1 MTALLAALRDLAR
14 ADDPR
19 AVTIDGHSVS
29 RAELRSAALT
39 FATSLRTAGPVAV
52 CATPTLETV
61 VAVTGCLLAGITAVP
76 VPPDAGPAEIA
87 HILNDSAA
95 TAWAG
100 EPRDHV
106 DLPVHRASPGTGS
119 PAAQSAGPDADD
131 GAVAMILYTSGTTG
145 APKGV
150 LLSRAAIAAGL
161 DALAEAWDWTD
172 RDTVAHGLPLFH
184 THGLIL
190 GVLGSLHIGS
200 RVVHTGKA
208 TPERYAATP
217 ATMYFGVPT
226 VWSRIVADEDSA
238 RVLADARLLVS
249 GSAPLPLPVFE
260 RLRALTGQAPIER
273 YGMTET
279 MITLSTRADGE
290 RRPGWVGTAVDG
302 VRTRLRAE
310 DGADVP
316 ADGESV
322 GRLEVR
328 GPMLFAGYLGR
339 PDATAASWT
348 EDGWFI
354 TGDVAVKDAAGFH
367 RIVGRESV
375 DLIKSGGYR
384 IGAGEIET
392 SLLARPEVRE
402 VAVVGVPD
410 ADLGQR
416 IVAYVVAAPG
426 SNADAEGL
434 IAHVAGE
441 LSWHKRPRAVRFVDA
456 LPRNA
461 MGKVQKAALIRGDG
475 GAPTGDAARHT
486 QAVDALPVDLP
497 PDADHRAAEAAFA
510 DAGWTRCGAGD
521 WAIALASP
529 DGALVV
535 RISPFDPVGPYTA
548 ALYREAAGTGHV
560 PVLHAHRRLVGG
572 GDLQVLERLTDAPR
586 DAAQAFHRA
595 VLAGA
600 EAVAELA
607 AVVGRI
613 HADALRDLPWC
624 GPLDTD
630 PSNVM
635 LRADGGP
642 VLIDPFY
649 ANGPDLYATAG
660 RDPDLFVTR
669 IPEDQRRFLTEIPL
683 AASGPWPE
691 AERAAMRAALAAAD
705 ARSEKMDR

>member
-1 MTALLAALRDLAR
+1 MTALLAALRDRTR

-19 AVTIDGHSVS
+19 AVTIDGHSLS
-29 RAELRSAALT
+29 RAELRSAALS
-39 FATSLRTAGPVAV
+39 FAASLDTRGPVAI
-52 CATPTLETV
+52 CAAPTLETV

-87 HILNDSAA
+87 HILADSAA
-95 TAWAG
+95 TAWVG

-106 DLPVHRASPGTGS
+106 GLPVHRVAPGTGS
-119 PAAQSAGPDADD
+119 VPAQAAEPGGHD
-131 GAVAMILYTSGTTG
+131 VAMILYTSGTTG

-150 LLSRAAIAAGL
+150 LLGRAAIAAGI

-226 VWSRIVADEDSA
+226 VWGRIAADEDSA
-238 RVLADARLLVS
+238 RALAGARLLVS

-290 RRPGWVGTAVDG
+290 RRPGWVGSAVDG
-302 VRTRLRAE
+302 VYTRLRGE
-310 DGADVP
+310 DGTEVP

-322 GRLEVR
+322 GRLEIR
-328 GPMLFAGYLGR
+328 GPMVFAGYLGR
-339 PDATAASWT
+339 PEATAASWT

-354 TGDVAVKDAAGFH
+354 TGDVAVKDAGGFH

-416 IVAYVVAAPG
+416 IVAYVVATPG
-426 SNADAEGL
+426 SGDDANAEAL

-441 LSWHKRPRAVRFVDA
+441 LSWHKRPRAVRFIDA

-461 MGKVQKAALIRGDG
+461 MGKVQKASLIRGDVG
-475 GAPTGDAARHT
+475 TPARSADGHT
-486 QAVDALPVDLP
+486 EPMDTLPVDLP
-497 PDADHRAAEAAFA
+497 PDADHRAAEAAFTA
-510 DAGWTRCGAGD
+510 AGWTRCGAGD

-529 DGALVV
+529 DGALVA
-535 RISPFDPVGPYTA
+535 RISPFDPVGPYSA
-548 ALYREAAGTGHV
+548 ALYREAAGTGQV
-560 PVLHAHRRLVGG
+560 PALHAHRRLAGG
-572 GDLQVLERLTDAPR
+572 GDLQVMERLEDAPQ
-586 DAAQAFHRA
+586 DVAEAFHRSIA
-595 VLAGA
+595 AGDD
-600 EAVAELA
+600 AVAELA
-607 AVVGRI
+607 AIVTRI
-613 HADALRDLPWC
+613 HADARRELPWC
-624 GPLDTD
+624 GPLDTN
-630 PSNVM
+630 PTNVM
-635 LRADGGP
+635 LRGDGAP

-649 ANGPDLYATAG
+649 ADGPDLYATAG
-660 RDPDLFVTR
+660 RDPDRFVTR
-669 IPEDQRRFLTEIPL
+669 IPEAQRRFLTEIPL

-705 ARSEKMDR
+705 ARSERMDG

>member
-1 MTALLAALRDLAR
+1 MTALLAALRDRTR

-19 AVTIDGHSVS
+19 AVTVDGHSVS
-29 RAELRSAALT
+29 HAELRSAALS
-39 FATSLRTAGPVAV
+39 FAASLDTRGPVAI
-52 CATPTLETV
+52 CAAPTLETV
-61 VAVTGCLLAGITAVP
+61 VAVTGCLLTGITAVP

-87 HILNDSAA
+87 HILADSAA
-95 TAWAG
+95 TAWVG
-100 EPRDHV
+100 EPREHV
-106 DLPVHRASPGTGS
+106 DLPVHRITPDTGS
-119 PAAQSAGPDADD
+119 VPVQEAEPADD
-131 GAVAMILYTSGTTG
+131 DVAMILYTSGTTG

-150 LLSRAAIAAGL
+150 LLSRTAIAAGI

-190 GVLGSLHIGS
+190 GILGSLHIGS

-208 TPERYAATP
+208 VPERYAATP

-226 VWSRIVADEDSA
+226 VWGRIAADEASA
-238 RVLADARLLVS
+238 RALAGARLLVS

-260 RLRALTGQAPIER
+260 RLRALTGHAPIER

-290 RRPGWVGTAVDG
+290 RRPGWVGSAVGG
-302 VRTRLRAE
+302 VDTRLRGE
-310 DGADVP
+310 DGVEVP

-339 PDATAASWT
+339 PEATAASWT
-348 EDGWFI
+348 EDGWFV

-416 IVAYVVAAPG
+416 IVACVVAAPG
-426 SNADAEGL
+426 SGSDADADAL

-441 LSWHKRPRAVRFVDA
+441 LSWHKRPRAIRFLDA

-461 MGKVQKAALIRGDG
+461 MGKVQKAALIRGDAVEPG
-475 GAPTGDAARHT
+475 PDAAGHT
-486 QAVDALPVDLP
+486 GAMAPLPVDLP
-497 PDADHRAAEAAFA
+497 PDADHRTTEAAFTA
-510 DAGWTRCGAGD
+510 AGWERCGAGD

-529 DGALVV
+529 DGALVA
-535 RISPFDPVGPYTA
+535 RISPFDPVGPYSA
-548 ALYREAAGTGHV
+548 ALYREAAATGQV
-560 PVLHAHRRLVGG
+560 PVLHAHRRLAGG
-572 GDLQVLERLTDAPR
+572 GDLQVLERLDEAPPG
-586 DAAQAFHRA
+586 AAEAFHQSIA
-595 VLAGA
+595 DGA
-600 EAVAELA
+600 EEVAELA
-607 AVVGRI
+607 AVVGRV

-624 GPLDTD
+624 GPLDTN

-635 LRADGGP
+635 LRADGRP

-649 ANGPDLYATAG
+649 ADGPDLYATAG

-669 IPEDQRRFLTEIPL
+669 IPENQRRFLTEIPL